1 MALNTYRNQPLQ
13 WIAALLLFAAP
24 MVWSGCDRE
33 KGRQAGPPPVPQV
46 GTITIEPRSVEL
58 TTELPGRTSAYQV
71 ADIRPQVN
79 GIIQKRLF
87 KEGSDVKTGQQLY
100 QIDPALF
107 QVKYNSAK
115 ASLAKA
121 QANLPSIQSRAE
133 RYRELIADRAVSQQD
148 VDDAAAALEQA
159 RADIAYWQAA
169 VEAARID
176 LEYTRVNA
184 PFSGRIGRSHIKT
197 GSLVTAY
204 QPQPLATLQQLDPI
218 YVDVVQSSAELLRLR
233 RNLETGLLSSE
244 AASRKKVRIV
254 LEDGTPYPL
263 EGTLQFSD
271 VTVDPTTGSYSLR
284 IIVPN
289 PDHILLPGMF
299 VRAIVTEGIAP
310 QALLVPQQGV
320 SRTPKGEPVAL
331 IVDPDN
337 TVQQRALAI
346 DRAIGDRWLI
356 ASGLAAGDR
365 LIIEGMLNVRPG
377 AKVTPVSMD
386 NNGEKSEKNAA
397 SGAPAGL
404 KK

>member
-13 WIAALLLFAAP
+13 WIAVLLLFAAP
-24 MVWSGCDRE
+24 MVWSGCDRD

-46 GTITIEPRSVEL
+46 GTITIEPQSVEL
-58 TTELPGRTSAYQV
+58 TTELPGRTSSYQV

-159 RADIAYWQAA
+159 KADIAYWQAA

-176 LEYTRVNA
+176 LDYTRVNA

-204 QPQPLATLQQLDPI
+204 QPQALATLQQLDPI

-233 RNLETGLLSSE
+233 RNLETGLLSNE
-244 AASRKKVRIV
+244 AASGKQVRIV
-254 LEDGTPYPL
+254 LEDGAPYPL

-271 VTVDPTTGSYSLR
+271 VTVDATTGSYSLR
-284 IIVPN
+284 IVVPN
-289 PDHILLPGMF
+289 PDHILLPGMY
-299 VRAIVTEGIAP
+299 VRAIITEGISR
-310 QALLVPQQGV
+310 QALLAPQQGV

-331 IVDPDN
+331 VVDPDN
-337 TVQQRALAI
+337 TVQQRLLTL
-346 DRAIGDRWLI
+346 DRAIDDQWLV
-356 ASGLAAGDR
+356 ASGLSAGDQ
-365 LIIEGMLNVRPG
+365 LIVEGMLNARPG
-377 AKVTPVSMD
+377 AKVAPVSLD
-386 NNGEKSEKNAA
+386 TAGEKSETDAS
-397 SGAPAGL
+397 SGAPSGL

>member
-1 MALNTYRNQPLQ
+1 MALNTYRNEPLQ
-13 WIAALLLFAAP
+13 WIAVLLLFAAP
-24 MVWSGCDRE
+24 MVWSGCDRD

-46 GTITIEPRSVEL
+46 GTVTIEPQSVEL

-159 RADIAYWQAA
+159 KADIAYWQAA
-169 VEAARID
+169 VEAAHID
-176 LEYTRVNA
+176 LAYTRVNA

-233 RNLETGLLSSE
+233 RNLQTGLLSSE
-244 AASRKKVRIV
+244 AASRKKVHIV

-299 VRAIVTEGIAP
+299 VRAIVSEGIAP

-337 TVQQRALAI
+337 TVQQRALTL

-377 AKVTPVSMD
+377 AKVAPVSMD
-386 NNGEKSEKNAA
+386 NIGEKSETNAA
-397 SGAPAGL
+397 SGAPAGS

>member
-1 MALNTYRNQPLQ
+1 MALNTYRNEPLQ
-13 WIAALLLFAAP
+13 WIAVLLLFAAP
-24 MVWSGCDRE
+24 MVWSGCDRD

-46 GTITIEPRSVEL
+46 GTVTIEPQSVEL

-87 KEGSDVKTGQQLY
+87 NEGSDVKTGQQLY

-159 RADIAYWQAA
+159 KADIAYWQAA
-169 VEAARID
+169 VEAAHID
-176 LEYTRVNA
+176 LAYTRVNA

-233 RNLETGLLSSE
+233 RNLQTGLLSSE
-244 AASRKKVRIV
+244 AASRKKVHIV

-299 VRAIVTEGIAP
+299 VRAIVSEGIAP

-337 TVQQRALAI
+337 TVQQRALTL

-377 AKVTPVSMD
+377 AKVAPVSMD
-386 NNGEKSEKNAA
+386 NIGEKSETNAA
-397 SGAPAGL
+397 SGAPAGS